1 MTAAPIQKTDTYV
14 KSYSSISPVDTSL
27 TACPSIS
34 QPLID
39 VLYEYNRPLWEKAG
53 YVPPEKPNAL
63 KRTVYAAA
71 NEAKAEK

>member
-34 QPLID
+34 QPLMTYTHPERAVYLLGAEDFGLPED
-39 VLYEYNRPLWEKAG
+39 VIASCDDVIQLPG
-53 YVPPEKPNAL
+53 D
-63 KRTVYAAA
+63 
-71 NEAKAEK
+71 